1 VLHTFV
7 TFEAEFPDDA
17 VFDSRGDI
25 EVPGGKNVAQAI
37 VESLRTRGTDVT
49 QPVQHSYYGW
59 KFMACAGSESFDL
72 VLQYPGPWLLLS
84 QRVESLMDKLRHPKS
99 EDTHRKILEEVSTIL
114 GQDRRFRR
122 QSWFTKE
129 EYESDVSRPR
139 RDKP

>member
-17 VFDSRGDI
+17 VFDARGDI
-25 EVPGGKNVAQAI
+25 EVPGGKNVAEAI
-37 VESLRTRGTDVT
+37 VYSLRTRGVEVT
-49 QPVQHSYYGW
+49 EPAQHSFYGW
-59 KFMACAGSESFDL
+59 KFTAHAGDESFDF
-72 VLQYPGPWLLLS
+72 VLQYPDPWLLLS

-99 EDTHRKILEEVSTIL
+99 EDTYRKVLVEVSTVL
-114 GQDRRFRR
+114 GQDGRFRR

>member
-1 VLHTFV
+1 VLRTFV

-25 EVPGGKNVAQAI
+25 EVPGGKNVAVAI
-37 VESLRTRGTDVT
+37 VESLRTRGMDVT
-49 QPVQHSYYGW
+49 WPAQHRFYGW
-59 KFMACAGSESFDL
+59 KFAACAGNDSFDL

-84 QRVESLMDKLRHPKS
+84 QRVESPMDKLRRPKS
-99 EDTHRKILEEVSTIL
+99 DNTHRKLLEEVSTIL
-114 GQDRRFRR
+114 EQDRRYRR